1 MEIID
6 ETLIML
12 DIDLRSKNDVIE
24 AIADTLDSCG
34 RLNDRKQFIRD
45 VLAREEVVST
55 YIGDQIVI
63 PHARSVSV
71 RTASL
76 VYVRLKEPVAW
87 NVSEQAKYIFNIA
100 VPEKNDEN
108 DQQKGDVGH
117 RCRRHRR
124 LDRPNL
130 ITELHAA
137 SVVSTSISLKVSR
150 STEELISMSRAN

>member
-108 DQQKGDVGH
+108 DHLKILSSVA
-117 RCRRHRR
+117 RR
-124 LDRPNL
+124 LMDESKRPVFFL
-130 ITELHAA
+130 SKSREMIVSALLH
-137 SVVSTSISLKVSR
+137 
-150 STEELISMSRAN
+150 

>member
-6 ETLIML
+6 ETLIIL

-100 VPEKNDEN
+100 VPEKNNEN
-108 DQQKGDVGH
+108 DHLKILSSVA
-117 RCRRHRR
+117 RR
-124 LDRPNL
+124 LMDESKRPVFFL
-130 ITELHAA
+130 SKSREMI
-137 SVVSTSISLKVSR
+137 VSAL
-150 STEELISMSRAN
+150 LQ

>member
-108 DQQKGDVGH
+108 DHLKILSSVA
-117 RCRRHRR
+117 RR
-124 LDRPNL
+124 LMDESKRPVFFQSKSREK
-130 ITELHAA
+130 I
-137 SVVSTSISLKVSR
+137 VSAL
-150 STEELISMSRAN
+150 LQ

>member
-63 PHARSVSV
+63 PHARYVSV

-87 NVSEQAKYIFNIA
+87 NISEQAKYIFNIA
-100 VPEKNDEN
+100 VPEK
-108 DQQKGDVGH
+108 
-117 RCRRHRR
+117 
-124 LDRPNL
+124 
-130 ITELHAA
+130 
-137 SVVSTSISLKVSR
+137 
-150 STEELISMSRAN
+150 

>member
-108 DQQKGDVGH
+108 DHLKILSSVA
-117 RCRRHRR
+117 RR
-124 LDRPNL
+124 LMDESKRPVFFL
-130 ITELHAA
+130 SKSREMI
-137 SVVSTSISLKVSR
+137 VSAL
-150 STEELISMSRAN
+150 LQ

>member
-87 NVSEQAKYIFNIA
+87 NISEQAKYIFNIA

-108 DQQKGDVGH
+108 DHLKILSSVA
-117 RCRRHRR
+117 RR
-124 LDRPNL
+124 LMDESKRPVFFL
-130 ITELHAA
+130 SKSREMI
-137 SVVSTSISLKVSR
+137 VSAL
-150 STEELISMSRAN
+150 LQ